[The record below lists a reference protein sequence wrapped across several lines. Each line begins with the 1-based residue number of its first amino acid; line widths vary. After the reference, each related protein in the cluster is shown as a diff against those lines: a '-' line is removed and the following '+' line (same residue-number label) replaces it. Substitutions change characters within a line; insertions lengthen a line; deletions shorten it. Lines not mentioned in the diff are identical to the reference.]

1 MVKVTKKQISSYI
14 GLTKAIVEVLDNR
27 KAEKIT
33 VINVEKQTSLCRYF
47 VIAEGLS
54 RTHVN
59 ALSDD
64 LDEAFEDAG
73 YPALHKDKADG
84 WCVQDYGSVI
94 VHIFDRQTR
103 EFYNLE
109 KLWRD
114 GKVID
119 INTLIQ

>member
-1 MVKVTKKQISSYI
+1 MVKITKKQISSYI
-14 GLTKAIVEVLDNR
+14 GLTKAIVSVLDD
-27 KAEKIT
+27 KQADKIT

-47 VIAEGLS
+47 VIVSGLS

-59 ALSDD
+59 ALADELDD
-64 LDEAFEDAG
+64 TLSEAG
-73 YPALHKDKADG
+73 CPPLHKETAEG

-94 VHIFDRQTR
+94 VHIFDSQSR

-119 INTLIQ
+119 VSELI